1 MVIIINKT
9 ITAMAEEKK
18 ELYKFTDG
26 STYEGHWVENV
37 RQGHG
42 VFIWKSGA
50 KYEGM
55 WKADKKHGKGKMTF

>member
-1 MVIIINKT
+1 
-9 ITAMAEEKK
+9 MAEEKK

-26 STYEGHWVENV
+26 ITYEGDWVENV
-37 RQGHG
+37 RQVHG

>member
-1 MVIIINKT
+1 
-9 ITAMAEEKK
+9 MAEEKK

-37 RQGHG
+37 CQGHG